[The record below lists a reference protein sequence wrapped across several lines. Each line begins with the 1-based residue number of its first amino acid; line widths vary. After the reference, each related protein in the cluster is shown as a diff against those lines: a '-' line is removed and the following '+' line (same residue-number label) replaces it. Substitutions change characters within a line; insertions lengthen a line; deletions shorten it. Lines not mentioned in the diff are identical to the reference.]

1 MKQPE
6 ARQKRL
12 IQVFEKGAELCLRQL
27 GKISGAA
34 WGTEAVF
41 LGEASQEQLHK
52 LFAGSLEDCW
62 GNWFTSQGAAFLII
76 FSRKPGMVVSG
87 KFTRSSKAADALENR
102 DAKAIAEVSN
112 ILVNGFAS
120 ALADA
125 IDRDLIVSEPHSMTD
140 SRRELIAR
148 GLKTLVDPAKLG
160 ASCLV
165 RLLSPGLVT
174 EFSVIAL
181 LDQATLDE
189 LKS

>member
-1 MKQPE
+1 MKLPDG
-6 ARQKRL
+6 RQKQL
-12 IQVFEKGAELCLRQL
+12 IAVFEKGADLCLRQL

-41 LGEASQEQLHK
+41 LGDATQEQLGK
-52 LFAGSLEDCW
+52 LFAGSLEDCY
-62 GNWFTSQGAAFLII
+62 GNWFTAQGAAFLII

-87 KFTRSSKAADALENR
+87 KFTRGSRAADALENR

-125 IDRDLIVSEPHSMTD
+125 LGRDLIVSAPQSMTD
-140 SRRELIAR
+140 NRRDLILR
-148 GLKTLVDPAKLG
+148 GLKTLVDPGKLG
-160 ASCLV
+160 ISCLV

-174 EFSVIAL
+174 EFAVIGL
-181 LDQATLDE
+181 LDQSTIEE
-189 LKS
+189 LK